1 MNPPPRASRRQYAS
15 IFDATARV
23 GASTKVIRR
32 WIASGHLAGYRM
44 RPRLLR
50 LDPVSSTRSS
60 LASPG
65 DARHRTHE
73 VLRISRAIRSSDP
86 VSVGRQP

>member
-15 IFDATARV
+15 SFDAAARV

-60 LASPG
+60 WRLPVMHG
-65 DARHRTHE
+65 IVPMR
-73 VLRISRAIRSSDP
+73 VLRISRATRSSDP